1 MRERAWSLTLKMR
14 RQIPAALVDP
24 LSIEV
29 EGAVVA
35 RALGLEV
42 DVFRQ
47 LMNDRKITLLCERGT
62 GEDHGRYR
70 ATFYHGSRR
79 VRLVVDQHGRV
90 LSGLD

>member
-1 MRERAWSLTLKMR
+1 MRERAWPLALKVP

-24 LSIEV
+24 LSIEI

-47 LMNDRKITLLCERGT
+47 LMSDHKITLLCERGT

-79 VRLVVDQHGRV
+79 VRLVVDQQGRV

>member
-1 MRERAWSLTLKMR
+1 VR

-24 LSIEV
+24 LSIEI

-47 LMNDRKITLLCERGT
+47 LMRDRKITLLCERGT

-79 VRLVVDQHGRV
+79 ARLVVDQHGRV